1 MDIQN
6 MYDSLLQEVY
16 RDILQKERF
25 AGKRGNFVQT
35 ENGLVR
41 SVRFASWHEKD
52 DTITFRISVEVRF
65 EKEALLRRESKIAGQ
80 GCYREY
86 FPKMPGWS
94 GQGGRWHFG
103 EEDFHIA
110 NCYKIRRQA
119 DMEAIKDTMKTLL
132 EDVLHRTKQFQTQE
146 DLAVFVNAEYKR
158 NADKLLRQNRAQTK
172 KICLALGV
180 ISFLCIAAGRQ
191 LIMPAL
197 MILTA
202 MYCMAVTIADT
213 KSQRWL
219 HRMILFPIA
228 ELLVLTLLLVLISA
242 KVLAVGAAVKG
253 VCIVLFGSGL
263 VSLIIQIMILFMKG
277 YNKRQERKIRWLR

>member
-6 MYDSLLQEVY
+6 MYDNLLQEVY

-65 EKEALLRRESKIAGQ
+65 EKEALLR
-80 GCYREY
+80 
-86 FPKMPGWS
+86 
-94 GQGGRWHFG
+94 
-103 EEDFHIA
+103 
-110 NCYKIRRQA
+110 
-119 DMEAIKDTMKTLL
+119 
-132 EDVLHRTKQFQTQE
+132 
-146 DLAVFVNAEYKR
+146 
-158 NADKLLRQNRAQTK
+158 
-172 KICLALGV
+172 
-180 ISFLCIAAGRQ
+180 
-191 LIMPAL
+191 IMPAL

-219 HRMILFPIA
+219 YRMILFPIA
-228 ELLVLTLLLVLISA
+228 ELLVLTLLLALISA
-242 KVLAVGAAVKG
+242 KVLAAGAAVKG
-253 VCIVLFGSGL
+253 VCIVLSGSGL

-277 YNKRQERKIRWLR
+277 YNKRQERKIRWLH